1 MTKLS
6 HLHFVATEEYARRVV
21 QMGEEAWR
29 VKTVGALSLDNLG
42 DNEPMTRAELE
53 QLVGLDLSAS
63 PLLVTF
69 HPATLEPSDAR
80 DQVHELLAALDI
92 IRKPLVFTAPNADAQ
107 GRRIRHELSEFVASR
122 ANASLVDNLGSRAY
136 FSMMG
141 FAAAM
146 VGNSSSGII
155 EAASFHLPVV
165 NIGSRQLGRVRG
177 ANVIDTPCQR
187 LEITR
192 AVEQATST
200 GFRDRLSDLRNPVR

>member
-1 MTKLS
+1 M
-6 HLHFVATEEYARRVV
+6 
-21 QMGEEAWR
+21 
-29 VKTVGALSLDNLG
+29 
-42 DNEPMTRAELE
+42 
-53 QLVGLDLSAS
+53 
-63 PLLVTF
+63 
-69 HPATLEPSDAR
+69 
-80 DQVHELLAALDI
+80 
-92 IRKPLVFTAPNADAQ
+92 
-107 GRRIRHELSEFVASR
+107 ASR

-200 GFRDRLSDLRNPVR
+200 GFRDRLSDLRNPDGDGHAADAIMTTLRKVPLDRVLLEKHFHDEPFLGRADCE